1 MMYDDPID
9 PEAFFDTHGTYEWWA
24 YIIQYKYENVVD
36 DILTETVILF
46 VSLSYMMTYGI
57 RMYCFDD

>member
-1 MMYDDPID
+1 MLYDDPID
-9 PEAFFDTHGTYEWWA
+9 PDVFFDTQGTYEWWA

-46 VSLSYMMTYGI
+46 VSLSYMMTSGI